1 MSSHSANTRRAI
13 GIISGAAVGFAI
25 GPVVAPAL
33 LSAGG
38 KFLLQVDSDQPVRYH
53 LTTQLLGIIAAG
65 IKIGFVTAAAGSAFI
80 AHSVA
85 TGAAAHPIAATVGA
99 SLGAQTGAVAAG
111 VAAPR
116 TPQDDEN
123 TALLNNEYPDAR
135 LIEVLVIEGQTRRL

>member
-1 MSSHSANTRRAI
+1 MSSHPANTRRAI
-13 GIISGAAVGFAI
+13 GILSGAAVGFAI

-33 LSAGG
+33 LSIGG
-38 KFLLQVDSDQPVRYH
+38 KFPLQVDQPVRYH
-53 LTTQLLGIIAAG
+53 LTTQLLGMIAAG

-116 TPQDDEN
+116 APQDDEN

-135 LIEVLVIEGQTRRL
+135 LIEVLVIEGQTRQL